1 MSAGHAYTQ
10 IKGHGLQAEGK
21 PFRPAKR
28 SLDVYNLPGW
38 TRANGWVGHA
48 VCSCG
53 ETSDVLDSDAARK
66 RWHVTHKNEVIEA
79 LTGVKDALGAGR

>member
-1 MSAGHAYTQ
+1 MTAGHAYTQ
-10 IKGHGLQAEGK
+10 VKGHGLQAEGK

-28 SLDVYNLPGW
+28 SLDVYQLPGW

-53 ETSDVLDSDAARK
+53 EASGELGSDAARK
-66 RWHVTHKNEVIEA
+66 RWFSEHKTDVI
-79 LTGVKDALGAGR
+79 KGAEQ